1 MRIRVPS
8 RQHVE
13 RSELG
18 DVEGIATGEVGWA
31 RWFPVGTIC
40 RPSRYIGVHAAR
52 REVVL
57 LTTFRK
63 SGDAVATPVWIA
75 PLPDGGAGFTT
86 DADVGKVKRIRNT
99 PRVTLQACSATG
111 KVKPGAEVVEAKA
124 TVLLGA
130 DAGPIRN
137 AIRSKYWVMVP
148 LLGVLAF
155 FARLV
160 RRKPA
165 AEECAIQLTFE

>member
-1 MRIRVPS
+1 MAIS
-8 RQHVE
+8 DE
-13 RSELG
+13 K
-18 DVEGIATGEVGWA
+18 
-31 RWFPVGTIC
+31 
-40 RPSRYIGVHAAR
+40 Y
-52 REVVL
+52 VL

-63 SGDAVATPVWIA
+63 SGDAVSTPVWIA

-86 DADVGKVKRIRNT
+86 DADVGKVKRIRHT

-130 DAGPIRN
+130 DAGPIHK
-137 AIRSKYWVMVP
+137 AIRRKYWVIAP
-148 LLGVLAF
+148 LLGIPAF
-155 FARLV
+155 FVRLV

-165 AEECAIQLTFE
+165 ADECAIQLTFG